1 MNSPQSKPHYCLKM
15 SRRIKTHAVLLKT
28 LAHCTAKQ
36 RRALLKTADKG
47 LIDAICECIVN
58 VVNGNIKISPKHKR
72 TLSKHKLKLRK
83 LSDRR
88 TSLRERRRLL
98 NQRGGFL
105 LPLLMRLVGPAV
117 GAIATAFT
125 GKK

>member
-1 MNSPQSKPHYCLKM
+1 MNYLSSKRRYSLKM
-15 SRRIKTHAVLLKT
+15 TRRIKTHAVLLKT

-58 VVNGNIKISPKHKR
+58 VINGNIKISPTHRR
-72 TLSKHKLKLRK
+72 TLSKHKQKLRK
-83 LSDRR
+83 LSNRG
-88 TSLRERRRLL
+88 TSFKERKRLL

-105 LPLLMRLVGPAV
+105 IPLLMRLVGPAV

>member
-1 MNSPQSKPHYCLKM
+1 M

-28 LAHCTAKQ
+28 LAHCTPKQ
-36 RRALLKTADKG
+36 RKALLKTADKG

-58 VVNGNIKISPKHKR
+58 VLHGNIKLSPSHKR
-72 TLSKHKLKLRK
+72 SLSKHKNHLRK

-88 TSLRERRRLL
+88 TSLRERKRLL

-105 LPLLMRLVGPAV
+105 LPMLMRLVVPAV
-117 GAIATAFT
+117 GAIANAFS
-125 GKK
+125 GKRS